1 MTKEQY
7 IRMNRGIND
16 SADLPE
22 QYLSQIYDEI
32 AGNEIKM
39 KHQSTKLTKSA
50 SKKIFN
56 FFPISDNF

>member
-16 SADLPE
+16 SADLPVDF
-22 QYLSQIYDEI
+22 LSGIYDQI

-39 KHQSTKLTKSA
+39 KVMMMMIMMVMML
-50 SKKIFN
+50 
-56 FFPISDNF
+56 

>member
-22 QYLSQIYDEI
+22 QYLSDIYDEI
-32 AGNEIKM
+32 AGNEIRFKQ
-39 KHQSTKLTKSA
+39 QSVKPTKAA
-50 SKKIFN
+50 SKNVAFAQG
-56 FFPISDNF
+56 